1 MVVNR
6 LISGKRVCFDPRVKS
21 SSLDV
26 LLKDLEEAS
35 FYTDFNMESLVNE
48 LLAEVQDPFA
58 ANSVEDLISTAP
70 LDCYRL
76 IPISE
81 NTKPLW
87 KDDFFEFKIAG
98 ENVPVPK
105 PKNSKTDCDLL
116 RNASLEV
123 LNVFTGEEVAAFFQ
137 EDKDE
142 YDTASV
148 EITPVEQMTENMYNS
163 WYRMSHGLQ
172 PCCALDTPSCILSDA
187 LVLSKIRKA
196 EMRQCERT
204 MRKYSDSTNRTSLLQ
219 RQRVSKHVTFKP
231 AGVVTYVPQRSSGNR
246 VNGFLRS
253 STCVTTSATGSRL
266 AIPEIIPIRIPQEK
280 QVPDLSTIPKVTK
293 MLIPNSSMLPSST
306 AGYTATKKSTF
317 HTVRSLTP
325 VPGLS
330 ILNPVRPPVTV
341 IADNKVQ
348 IPPTPHISVMVRK
361 PAPTQEANPVLHD
374 QNKPQI

>member
-1 MVVNR
+1 
-6 LISGKRVCFDPRVKS
+6 
-21 SSLDV
+21 
-26 LLKDLEEAS
+26 
-35 FYTDFNMESLVNE
+35 MESLVNE
-48 LLAEVQDPFA
+48 LLEEVQDPFA

-70 LDCYRL
+70 FDCYRL

-87 KDDFFEFKIAG
+87 KDDFFEFNIAG

-116 RNASLEV
+116 RNASLEG
-123 LNVFTGEEVAAFFQ
+123 LNVFTGEEVAVFFQ

-142 YDTASV
+142 YDTTSV

-172 PCCALDTPSCILSDA
+172 PCCPLDAPSCILSDA
-187 LVLSKIRKA
+187 LVLDKIRKA
-196 EMRQCERT
+196 EISHSFQRT
-204 MRKYSDSTNRTSLLQ
+204 IQNYSQSITNASLLP
-219 RQRVSKHVTFKP
+219 RQRVSKHVPLRP
-231 AGVVTYVPQRSSGNR
+231 AEVVTHVPQRSSGIR

-280 QVPDLSTIPKVTK
+280 QVPDPSTIPKVTK
-293 MLIPNSSMLPSST
+293 ILIPNSSMLPAST

-341 IADNKVQ
+341 ISDNKVQ
-348 IPPTPHISVMVRK
+348 IPPTPHITVMVRK
-361 PAPTQEANPVLHD
+361 PAPTQDPNSVLHD